1 METRSADFAGAW
13 YPGNEP
19 ECRRAIE
26 EFVTAG
32 LPCPAGMETVVGGI
46 VPHAG
51 WFYSGQIACNVIRCL
66 DRQVKPDTCIIFGRH
81 LHPGSSNYIM
91 KEGQWDT
98 PLGALEI
105 DSELAEKI
113 AGEFP
118 FTVETS
124 SRYDQDNT
132 IELQLPFI
140 KYFFPKTMIVPIG
153 SPPNSNALSIARKTA
168 EIAKEMGRSTIVLG
182 STDLTHYGHNYGFT
196 PKGTDE
202 DAIAWVKNENDKRA
216 VDLMVNMDEQGVIKD
231 ALENHN
237 ACCSGAAGSA
247 IAAAKELGANK
258 GSKIIYS
265 TSYDIR
271 PDSSF
276 VGYVGI
282 VFGTSA

>member
-1 METRSADFAGAW
+1 MDTRRADFAGTW
-13 YPGNEP
+13 YPGNES
-19 ECRRAIE
+19 ECRQAIE
-26 EFVTAG
+26 DFAKDC
-32 LPCPAGMETVVGGI
+32 LPCPEKIEKVKGGI

-51 WFYSGQIACNVIRCL
+51 WFYSGQIACNVIKCI
-66 DRQVKPDTCIIFGRH
+66 DRQNKPDTCIIFGRH

-91 KEGQWDT
+91 KKGQWDT

-105 DSELAEKI
+105 DSELAERI
-113 AGEFP
+113 SGEFP

-140 KYFFPKTMIVPIG
+140 KYFFPETMIVPIG
-153 SPPNSNALSIARKTA
+153 SPPNPDSLSIARKTA
-168 EIAKEMGRSTIVLG
+168 EIAKEIGRTTIVLG
-182 STDLTHYGHNYGFT
+182 STDLTHYGFNYGFT
-196 PKGTDE
+196 PKGTGD
-202 DAIAWVKNENDKRA
+202 DAIEWVKNENDKRA
-216 VDLMVNMDEQGVIKD
+216 VDLMVNMDEQGIITD

-237 ACCSGAAGSA
+237 ACCAGAAGAS
-247 IAAAKELGANK
+247 IAAAKALGANK
-258 GSKIIYS
+258 GNKTAYA

-276 VGYVGI
+276 VGYAGI